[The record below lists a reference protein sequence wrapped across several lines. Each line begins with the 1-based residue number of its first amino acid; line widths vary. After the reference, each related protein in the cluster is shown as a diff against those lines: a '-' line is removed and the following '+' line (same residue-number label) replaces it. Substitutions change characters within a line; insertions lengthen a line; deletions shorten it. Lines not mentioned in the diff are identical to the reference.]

1 MIKRKKNKGFTL
13 IELLVVVA
21 IIGILASVG
30 VVAYNGYTE
39 SAKKG
44 ASKSNH
50 NSVKKWIQNELQK
63 CSIDEAKAM
72 PDSDGTKQLNCDDD
86 GDPAKIITAV
96 AASIGTAE
104 DFKNPWSTDNNAVQ
118 ASAGPG
124 SGSCGKDHR
133 GYSYLTNNSGKINI
147 FTCTMQ
153 KDGDD
158 KNEVETNVSTN

>member
-1 MIKRKKNKGFTL
+1 MKNNKGFTL

-21 IIGILASVG
+21 IIGILAAVG
-30 VVAYNGYTE
+30 TVAYTGYTE
-39 SAKKG
+39 GAKKSS
-44 ASKSNH
+44 AKSNH
-50 NSVKKWIQNELQK
+50 SAAVKYIAAEDQK
-63 CSIDEAKAM
+63 CSIGETKAM
-72 PDSDGTKQLNCDDD
+72 DGNLTCLNRT
-86 GDPAKIITAV
+86 GATVATA
-96 AASIGTAE
+96 AAIALK
-104 DFKNPWSTDNNAVQ
+104 DFKNPWSTDNNAVK

-133 GYSYLTNNSGKINI
+133 GYSYLTNSGGKINI

>member
-1 MIKRKKNKGFTL
+1 MKKRQKNKGFTL

-30 VVAYNGYTE
+30 VVAYSGYTE

-72 PDSDGTKQLNCDDD
+72 PNADGTKKLDCDDD
-86 GDPAKIITAV
+86 GDPAAIIKAV
-96 AASIGTAE
+96 SESIGTAE

-118 ASAGPG
+118 AAAGPG
-124 SGSCGKDHR
+124 SGACGKDHR

-153 KDGDD
+153 KEGDD